1 MGALFP
7 GFCFRKNQAVKN
19 RLRIAALAYGPLNA
33 ALRTYR
39 RGLKIRGF
47 NGGKNSGA
55 DSPNQ
60 PPVPFFKFSF
70 RRTSGMVRS

>member
-19 RLRIAALAYGPLNA
+19 RLRIAALAYGLLNV

-39 RGLKIRGF
+39 RGLKTGLVFPVI
-47 NGGKNSGA
+47 NSG
-55 DSPNQ
+55 
-60 PPVPFFKFSF
+60 
-70 RRTSGMVRS
+70 